1 MYKRQALRAIIKEAI
16 EKIRPEGERKFT
28 SDWLL
33 YNILDLKF
41 LQGKKV
47 REVAHRLA
55 VSEADLYRK
64 QKVALESVAQVIAE
78 MELDG
83 AEPSAEPQDEDN
95 PTETPPQ
102 A

>member
-1 MYKRQALRAIIKEAI
+1 M
-16 EKIRPEGERKFT
+16 
-28 SDWLL
+28 
-33 YNILDLKF
+33 KF

-47 REVAHRLA
+47 RDVARKLS

-64 QKVALESVAQVIAE
+64 QKVALESVAQKIAE

-83 AEPSAEPQDEDN
+83 ADASPAQANETEPSEDKPAESDS
-95 PTETPPQ
+95 TETTPSESTEE